1 MLIIWGNSS
10 LVKINPTIILWEKSG
25 LGKKS
30 KPRVK
35 PSKIDMND
43 FFSLTFFEYKPLKT
57 VKTAAQQKRSANKN
71 KYNMLYHN
79 YLYNKHI

>member
-43 FFSLTFFEYKPLKT
+43 FSKLKFSDYFKNYKEYMNIVDYKDLE
-57 VKTAAQQKRSANKN
+57 S
-71 KYNMLYHN
+71 LF
-79 YLYNKHI
+79 